1 MNLDFFPGTFV
12 KITKFGKYTNS
23 MFFSLTDYFRTEDYM
38 QDDIFNDK
46 SRDEKIILLQKL
58 NFEMYAEIVN
68 ANIQYS
74 VQI

>member
-46 SRDEKIILLQKL
+46 SRDEKINSFAKIE
-58 NFEMYAEIVN
+58 F
-68 ANIQYS
+68 
-74 VQI
+74 